1 MNAWDFEEAVW
12 NLEGI
17 RIVVRVPYAEAVK
30 DYDYEKAA
38 KGNQSL
44 SAFIGLRIRP
54 YVGDQQ
60 VMAINGSGQ
69 VVHGGTHLETIRRSY
84 AE

>member
-1 MNAWDFEEAVW
+1 MNAWEFEEAVW

-17 RIVVRVPYAEAVK
+17 RIVVRVPYGAGVK

-38 KGNQSL
+38 KGNQTL
-44 SAFIGLRIRP
+44 SAFIGLRILP
-54 YVGDQQ
+54 YVGDKD

-69 VVHGGTHLETIRRSY
+69 IVHGGTHLETVRRSY
-84 AE
+84 TD

>member
-1 MNAWDFEEAVW
+1 MNAWEFEEAVW

-17 RIVVRVPYAEAVK
+17 RIVVRAPYGEQVSN
-30 DYDYEKAA
+30 YDYERADR
-38 KGNQSL
+38 GNRTL
-44 SAFIGLRIRP
+44 SIFIATRIKP
-54 YVGDQQ
+54 CVGDHD

-84 AE
+84 TD